1 MFLRFYPQEGDT
13 AHIQA
18 KLFAEKAGELGI
30 QLSPAQVQGYF
41 MFYKDS
47 PKDMVANIQDITKLW
62 IIQTFLLKIL

>member
-47 PKDMVANIQDITKLW
+47 PKDMIANIQDITKL
-62 IIQTFLLKIL
+62 